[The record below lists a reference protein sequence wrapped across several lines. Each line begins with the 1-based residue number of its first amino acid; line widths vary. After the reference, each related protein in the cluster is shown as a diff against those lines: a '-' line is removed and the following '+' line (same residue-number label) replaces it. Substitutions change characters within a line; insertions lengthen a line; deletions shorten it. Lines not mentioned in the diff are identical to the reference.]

1 MALTKKRIDS
11 LRFDGR
17 PLCFFPDGPDGIPNF
32 GIRVFPSGRKSF
44 LLGYRLP
51 GSRRQRWTT
60 VGKYGVLT
68 LHQAREKARKLLLGI
83 QQGRDP
89 KATAPAKVTLAE
101 YADIYIADC
110 KVRGVKTWK
119 KLRSRLDRRII
130 PALGD
135 HPMED
140 IKRQDCQRLH
150 STISASKGWPLVEAN
165 RCLEIVQA
173 MFTRAELE
181 GAISEGHYNP
191 VVGVGFHPETAR
203 TRYLDQLEL

>member
-89 KATAPAKVTLAE
+89 KATALNMLTSILPT
-101 YADIYIADC
+101 
-110 KVRGVKTWK
+110 VRCEGSKRG
-119 KLRSRLDRRII
+119 RSSDR
-130 PALGD
+130 
-135 HPMED
+135 
-140 IKRQDCQRLH
+140 
-150 STISASKGWPLVEAN
+150 V
-165 RCLEIVQA
+165 
-173 MFTRAELE
+173 
-181 GAISEGHYNP
+181 
-191 VVGVGFHPETAR
+191 
-203 TRYLDQLEL
+203 